1 MDQHS
6 LVLRHSDVGSGLKDV
21 FSFFAADHCQ
31 GANRAE
37 NEKIK
42 KVLSRYKNHL
52 IVTDGMDRTSS
63 MSSSSVLRL
72 YVDKSQGFWSGIL
85 VSINRVLPVQ

>member
-31 GANRAE
+31 GANRAK

-42 KVLSRYKNHL
+42 KFCPDTKT
-52 IVTDGMDRTSS
+52 I
-63 MSSSSVLRL
+63 
-72 YVDKSQGFWSGIL
+72 
-85 VSINRVLPVQ
+85 